1 MATTETLPTG
11 PRRINPARFSTYS
24 STLTVYREDDNYPG
38 LVEME
43 IIDEDCDGVGTPAV
57 ASISIDTT
65 QIDRLIK
72 ALQDAKA
79 LAEIGLDEYNKTGR

>member
-1 MATTETLPTG
+1 MTKTEPLPAG
-11 PRRINPARFSTYS
+11 PRRINPATFTSYAA
-24 STLTVYREDDNYPG
+24 TLSVYREDDNYPG

-43 IIDEDCDGVGTPAV
+43 IVDEDCDGVGTPAV
-57 ASISIDTT
+57 SSISIDTT

-72 ALQDAKA
+72 ALQDAKT